1 MRERHPY
8 LFGYLLGIVLFF
20 GLWWTGSWLIQM
32 IFADEP
38 FKAFAL
44 PSPEKALQILIEDWV
59 ALAQHFFAS
68 GYRVLAG
75 ILLALVIA
83 VPLGLV
89 IGHERKLDQLFSPS
103 IYLSYPIP
111 KVVFL
116 PLLFVFWGI
125 YDAPK
130 IGLITLILVF
140 QILLSARD
148 AAKAISKSHI
158 LSVASTGANKWQIY
172 KHVVIPASLP
182 AILSTL
188 RISVGMAIM
197 ALALTESFAAQYGLW
212 IYIARQWRL
221 LAYDSMFAG
230 ILAMGL
236 LGLLFYILIDILER
250 WICKWQHLSHG

>member
-8 LFGYLLGIVLFF
+8 LFGYLLGIALFF
-20 GLWWTGSWLIQM
+20 GLWWAGSWLIQTLL
-32 IFADEP
+32 ASDP
-38 FKAFAL
+38 LKAFAL
-44 PSPEKALQILIEDWV
+44 PAPDKAVQILLEDWV
-59 ALAQHFFAS
+59 ALSQHLFAS

-89 IGHERKLDQLFSPS
+89 IGHERRLDQLFSPS
-103 IYLSYPIP
+103 LYLSYPIP

-116 PLLFVFWGI
+116 PILFVFLGI

-130 IGLITLILVF
+130 IGLITIILVF
-140 QILLSARD
+140 QIMLSARD
-148 AAKAISKSHI
+148 AAKNIPKSHI
-158 LSVASTGANKWQIY
+158 LSVVSTGASRWQVY

-188 RISVGMAIM
+188 RVSVGIAIM

-212 IYIARQWRL
+212 MYIARQWRI

-236 LGLLFYILIDILER
+236 LGLLFYVLIDLIER
-250 WICKWQHLSHG
+250 WICKWQHV

>member
-8 LFGYLLGIVLFF
+8 LLGYLLGIVLFF
-20 GLWWTGSWLIQM
+20 GVWWAGSWLVQTL
-32 IFADEP
+32 FASEP

-44 PSPEKALQILIEDWV
+44 PSPERAVQILIEDWV
-59 ALAQHFFAS
+59 ELSKHFFAS

-83 VPLGLV
+83 APLGLV
-89 IGHERKLDQLFSPS
+89 IGHERQLDRLFSPS

-116 PLLFVFWGI
+116 PLLFVFLGI

-130 IGLITLILVF
+130 IGLIMIILVF

-148 AAKAISKSHI
+148 AAKSISKSHV
-158 LSVASTGANKWQIY
+158 LAVASTGASTWQIY
-172 KHVVIPASLP
+172 KHVVIPGSLP

-212 IYIARQWRL
+212 MYIARQWRL

-236 LGLLFYILIDILER
+236 LGLLFYILIDVLER
-250 WICKWQHLSHG
+250 WICKWQYLSHG